1 MLRKIFNYLLIILL
15 LLLILIPINKDNN
28 ETIHSNIIS
37 NHEIGKELLLIDKI
51 NLSENIPDKES
62 NTNDVKYGLS
72 LLNESDQF
80 PHENGIMIIAS
91 HSGNSKISYFKY
103 LDELVIGD
111 DIDVYYDG
119 ITYKYEINNIYEI
132 NKTGKLK
139 INKKINETKIVL
151 ITCKKNT
158 KDRQMVYEGVSDY
171 FKKEY

>member
-51 NLSENIPDKES
+51 KLSENIPDKES

-119 ITYKYEINNIYEI
+119 ITYKYKINNIYEI
-132 NKTGKLK
+132 NKTGELK
-139 INKKINETKIVL
+139 INKK
-151 ITCKKNT
+151 
-158 KDRQMVYEGVSDY
+158 
-171 FKKEY
+171 